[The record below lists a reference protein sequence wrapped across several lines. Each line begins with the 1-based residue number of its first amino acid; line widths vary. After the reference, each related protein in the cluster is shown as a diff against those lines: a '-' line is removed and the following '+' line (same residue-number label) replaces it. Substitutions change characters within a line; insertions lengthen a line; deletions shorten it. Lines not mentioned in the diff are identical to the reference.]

1 MGPWLAFLVGLLVA
15 SSAEAVRLD
24 AYDFPFVDPLV
35 ATVVR
40 TPSANALPVPRLEIG
55 DGLRSDRLTGLVDR
69 AVPPVFFY
77 HRHGLEFVLAE
88 QPDPAPLVF
97 VIAGTG
103 GGALAD
109 TSRDLVEVLHAGGY
123 HVIAL
128 PNPTNPSFIVNAS
141 STGVPGRLR
150 ADAAD
155 LYRVM
160 QAAYA
165 RVDGRIEVSSVHL
178 AGSSLGATH
187 AAFVAE
193 LDAREQRLG
202 LERVLLLNPAVSLFA
217 AMHIVDEMLRVH
229 EEADPGAV
237 RRFIEEV
244 LEAFGQLYQEGAP
257 VDFSGDFVYR
267 TYRVLEL
274 PATDLEKLIGL
285 AFRLLAANLMFTS
298 DVIARS
304 GFLVSPDTRLTTT
317 SSLTEFYVRAR
328 QHGFDD
334 YFSFIHSPF
343 FAAGEPGLTQEQMI
357 ADADLAAIEAYLATA
372 AGVGVITSE
381 DDFVLRPQDLDFLE
395 RVFGA
400 RAAIYP
406 TGGHGGNY
414 RQREVALRIQAF
426 FRSEPLI
433 Q

>member
-1 MGPWLAFLVGLLVA
+1 MGRWFAFLLTALMA
-15 SSAEAVRLD
+15 TSAEAVRLG

-40 TPSANALPVPRLEIG
+40 TPPANALPVPRLEIG
-55 DGLRSDRLTGLVDR
+55 DGLRRERLTGLVDR

-77 HRHGLEFVLAE
+77 HRHGLEVFLAE
-88 QPDPAPLVF
+88 QPGPAPLVF

-103 GGALAD
+103 SGALAD

-128 PNPTNPSFIVNAS
+128 PNPTNPGFIVNAS

-150 ADAAD
+150 DDAAD

-160 QAAYA
+160 EAARA
-165 RVDGRIEVSSVHL
+165 RVANRIEVTSVHL
-178 AGSSLGATH
+178 AGFSLGATH

-193 LDAREQRLG
+193 LDAGEQRLG
-202 LERVLLLNPAVSLFA
+202 LERVLLLNPAVSVSA
-217 AMHIVDEMLRVH
+217 SMDIVDEMLAVH

-244 LEAFGQLYQEGAP
+244 LAAFGQLFQGGAP
-257 VDFSGDFVYR
+257 VDFAGDFVYR

-274 PATDLEKLIGL
+274 PATDMEKLIGL
-285 AFRLLAANLMFTS
+285 AFRLLAANVMFTS
-298 DVIARS
+298 DVIVRS
-304 GFLVSPDTRLTTT
+304 GFLVAPDTRLGPT
-317 SSLTEFYVRAR
+317 SSLTEFYLRAR
-328 QHGFDD
+328 QHGFGD
-334 YFSFIHSPF
+334 YFASVHAPF
-343 FAAGEPGLTQEQMI
+343 FAADELTPEQMI
-357 ADADLAAIEAYLATA
+357 TDADLAAIEAFLATA
-372 AGVGVITSE
+372 PGVAVITNE
-381 DDFVLRPQDLDFLE
+381 DDFILRSEDLDFLE

-406 TGGHGGNY
+406 TGGHGGNF
-414 RQREVALRIQAF
+414 RQRDVALRIQAF
-426 FRSEPLI
+426 FRPESLV

>member
-1 MGPWLAFLVGLLVA
+1 MGRWFVFLLATVMA
-15 SSAEAVRLD
+15 TSAEAERLG

-40 TPSANALPVPRLEIG
+40 TPAANALPVPRLEIG
-55 DGLRSDRLTGLVDR
+55 DGLRRERLSGLVDR
-69 AVPPVFFY
+69 PVPEVFFY
-77 HRHGLEFVLAE
+77 HRHGLEFVVAE
-88 QPDPAPLVF
+88 QPGPAALVF
-97 VIAGTG
+97 AIAGTG

-109 TSRDLVEVLHAGGY
+109 SNRDLLELLHADGH

-128 PNPTNPSFIVNAS
+128 ANPTNPSFIVNAS
-141 STGVPGRLR
+141 TTGVPGRLR
-150 ADAAD
+150 SDAAD

-165 RVDGRIEVSSVHL
+165 QIADRIEVTGVHL
-178 AGSSLGATH
+178 AGFSLGATH

-202 LERVLLLNPAVSLFA
+202 LERVLLLNPAVSVLA
-217 AMHIVDEMLRVH
+217 SMEIVDEMLRVH

-237 RRFIEEV
+237 RRFIDEV
-244 LEAFGQLYQEGAP
+244 LEAFGQLFQAGAP
-257 VDFSGDFVYR
+257 VDFAGDFIYR

-274 PATDLEKLIGL
+274 PATDMEKLIGL
-285 AFRLLAANLMFTS
+285 AFRLLGVNMMFTS

-317 SSLTEFYVRAR
+317 SSLTEYYLRAR
-328 QHGFDD
+328 QYGFVD
-334 YFSFIHSPF
+334 YFSSIYGPF
-343 FAAGEPGLTQEQMI
+343 FAADEPGLTPEQMI
-357 ADADLAAIEAYLATA
+357 AESDLATIEAYLEG
-372 AGVGVITSE
+372 AGDVGVITNE
-381 DDFVLRPQDLDFLE
+381 DDFILRPQDLDFLE
-395 RVFGA
+395 RVFKT

-414 RQREVALRIQAF
+414 RQRDVASRIQAF
-426 FRSEPLI
+426 FRPETLV